1 MEDKKMIH
9 LIYGAKGSG
18 KTVKIMDAVNDK
30 CKGADANVVF
40 ITDNDRSLGID
51 KAVRFVNVKEYDI
64 KWDCCLV
71 AFLKGMLAANSDN
84 TAFYIDGIS
93 RFTKKKPEELE
104 ELMSELEDI
113 SAKFGVDLTLIIST
127 DTLPKFMMKY
137 V

>member
-1 MEDKKMIH
+1 MIN

-18 KTVKIMDAVNDK
+18 KTVKIMDAVNEK
-30 CKGADANVVF
+30 AKTATASVVF

-51 KAVRFVNVKEYDI
+51 RAVRFVNVKEYDI

-71 AFLKGMLAANSDN
+71 AFIKGMLAANSDN
-84 TAFYIDGIS
+84 TSFYIDGIS
-93 RFTKKKPEELE
+93 RFIGKKPEELE
-104 ELMSELEDI
+104 QVMTELDEI
-113 SAKFGVDLTLIIST
+113 STKYDVDLTLTIST